1 MSTASSIDALLEKM
15 LELDASDLHLTV
27 GSAPAF
33 RIRGGLTT
41 VDGVD
46 ALDPEGTRQ
55 AIYAIL
61 TSEQQKQL
69 ELDRQ
74 IDFAYSLPGIA
85 RFRVNAFFQR
95 GSVGAA
101 FRLVPGKIRTLE
113 DLGLPPV
120 LHSLAEKPRGLVLV
134 TGPTG
139 SGKSTTLAAIVDEI
153 NRTRHDHILTIEDPI
168 EFLHRHQGCIV
179 NQREIG
185 TDARSFAEGL
195 RAALRQDPDVILVGE
210 MRDLETISTAL
221 TAAETGHLV
230 FGTLHTQ
237 TASSTID
244 RVIDVFP
251 PSQQQQ
257 VRIMIANSLQGIVT
271 QALLPTADGNGRVAA
286 LEILLPDDA
295 VRNLVRQAKVE
306 QLYTVMQTSSS
317 RGMQTMEQALADLVL
332 RQVVDYE
339 EALARTTRVEQLL
352 GVLERAGMVVGA
364 GGMPIASP
372 TVNGGGNGNGNGNP
386 NAGLRVASS

>member
-1 MSTASSIDALLEKM
+1 M
-15 LELDASDLHLTV
+15 LHT
-27 GSAPAF
+27 
-33 RIRGGLTT
+33 
-41 VDGVD
+41 
-46 ALDPEGTRQ
+46 
-55 AIYAIL
+55 
-61 TSEQQKQL
+61 
-69 ELDRQ
+69 
-74 IDFAYSLPGIA
+74 
-85 RFRVNAFFQR
+85 
-95 GSVGAA
+95 
-101 FRLVPGKIRTLE
+101 
-113 DLGLPPV
+113 
-120 LHSLAEKPRGLVLV
+120 LAEKPRGLVLV

-153 NRTRHDHILTIEDPI
+153 NKTRSDHILTIEDPI
-168 EFLHRHQGCIV
+168 EFLHRHKQCIV

-195 RAALRQDPDVILVGE
+195 RAALRQDPDVLLVGE

-257 VRIMIANSLQGIVT
+257 VRIMLANSLQGVVT
-271 QALLPTADGNGRVAA
+271 QTLLPTADGSGRVAA

-306 QLYTVMQTSSS
+306 QVYTVMQTSSS

-332 RQVVDYE
+332 RQIVDYE

-364 GGMPIASP
+364 GGVAASRAPVRQRP
-372 TVNGGGNGNGNGNP
+372 TCQRQRQRQRRAAGGLVVSD
-386 NAGLRVASS
+386 AGSLLKKEIRLRRKPKAEPSRASRGRSGQSAAPEALAAVASEPLRSQALAADRRRSRRCGTGRSTASSG

>member
-1 MSTASSIDALLEKM
+1 MSTGSFIDELLEQM
-15 LELDASDLHLTV
+15 LALDASDLHLTV
-27 GSAPAF
+27 GTAPAF
-33 RIRGGLTT
+33 RVRGRLTPAT
-41 VDGVD
+41 GAKSLD
-46 ALDPEGTRQ
+46 AEATRQ
-55 AIYAIL
+55 AIYSIL

-69 ELDRQ
+69 ELERQ
-74 IDFAYSLPGIA
+74 LDFAYSLPGIA

-101 FRLVPGKIRTLE
+101 FRLVPGEIRTLD

-120 LHSLAEKPRGLVLV
+120 LHTLAEKPRGLVLV

-153 NRTRHDHILTIEDPI
+153 NRTRAEHILTIEDPI
-168 EFLHRHQGCIV
+168 EFLHRHQMCIV

-195 RAALRQDPDVILVGE
+195 RSALRQDPDVLLVGE

-257 VRIMIANSLQGIVT
+257 VRIMIANSLQAVVT
-271 QALLPTADGNGRVAA
+271 QTLLPTADGSGRVAA

-352 GVLERAGMVVGA
+352 GILERAGMAVGTHGPSIEA
-364 GGMPIASP
+364 PAIA
-372 TVNGGGNGNGNGNP
+372 TVNNGH
-386 NAGLRVASS
+386 AGLRVASS

>member
-1 MSTASSIDALLEKM
+1 MSNAYSIDSLLEQM
-15 LELDASDLHLTV
+15 IALDASDLHLAV

-33 RIRGGLTT
+33 RIRGKL
-41 VDGVD
+41 
-46 ALDPEGTRQ
+46 APEANAEKLDPETTRQ
-55 AIYAIL
+55 ALYSIL

-74 IDFAYSLPGIA
+74 LDFAYSLPGIA
-85 RFRVNAFFQR
+85 RFRVNVYFQR

-101 FRLVPGKIRTLE
+101 FRLVPGEIRTLDE
-113 DLGLPPV
+113 LGLPPV
-120 LHSLAEKPRGLVLV
+120 LHTLAEKPRGLVLV

-153 NRTRHDHILTIEDPI
+153 NNTRSDHILTIEDPI
-168 EFLHRHQGCIV
+168 EFLHRHKKCIV

-195 RAALRQDPDVILVGE
+195 RAALRQDPDVLLVGE

-257 VRIMIANSLQGIVT
+257 VRIMIANSLQAVVT
-271 QALLPTADGNGRVAA
+271 QTLLPTADGSGRVAA

-332 RQVVDYE
+332 RGVVDYE

-352 GVLERAGMVVGA
+352 GILERAGMVVGA
-364 GGMPIASP
+364 SGLPLTAP
-372 TVNGGGNGNGNGNP
+372 AVNTPGNANGNT
-386 NAGLRVASS
+386 GLRVATS

>member
-1 MSTASSIDALLEKM
+1 MSQATSIDALLEKM

-27 GSAPAF
+27 GTAPAF
-33 RIRGGLTT
+33 RIRGKLTPAADT
-41 VDGVD
+41 
-46 ALDPEGTRQ
+46 APLDPETTRQ
-55 AIYAIL
+55 AIYSIL

-74 IDFAYSLPGIA
+74 IDFAYSLPGVA

-101 FRLVPGKIRTLE
+101 FRLVPGEIRTLE

-120 LHSLAEKPRGLVLV
+120 LHTLAEKPRGLVVV

-153 NRTRHDHILTIEDPI
+153 NNTRNDHILTIEDPI
-168 EFLHRHQGCIV
+168 EFLHRHKKCVV

-195 RAALRQDPDVILVGE
+195 RAALRQDPDVLLVGE

-230 FGTLHTQ
+230 FATLHTQ
-237 TASSTID
+237 DAPQTID

-251 PSQQQQ
+251 SSQQDQ
-257 VRIMIANSLQGIVT
+257 VRVQLSVALQGIMT
-271 QALLPTADGNGRVAA
+271 QQLIPTSDGSGRV
-286 LEILLPDDA
+286 PA
-295 VRNLVRQAKVE
+295 VE
-306 QLYTVMQTSSS
+306 
-317 RGMQTMEQALADLVL
+317 
-332 RQVVDYE
+332 
-339 EALARTTRVEQLL
+339 
-352 GVLERAGMVVGA
+352 
-364 GGMPIASP
+364 
-372 TVNGGGNGNGNGNP
+372 
-386 NAGLRVASS
+386 

>member
-1 MSTASSIDALLEKM
+1 MTNASFIDLLLEQM
-15 LELDASDLHLTV
+15 LELDASDLHLAV
-27 GSAPAF
+27 GTAPAF
-33 RIRGGLTT
+33 RVRGKLTPAE
-41 VDGVD
+41 GAGPLD
-46 ALDPEGTRQ
+46 AETARQ
-55 AIYAIL
+55 SLYSIL

-74 IDFAYSLPGIA
+74 LDFAYSLPGIA
-85 RFRVNAFFQR
+85 RFRVNVFFQR

-101 FRLVPGKIRTLE
+101 FRLVPGEIRTLD
-113 DLGLPPV
+113 DLNLPPV
-120 LHSLAEKPRGLVLV
+120 LHTLTEKPRGLVLV

-153 NRTRHDHILTIEDPI
+153 NRTRSEHIMTIEDPI
-168 EFLHRHQGCIV
+168 EFLHRHQKCVV

-185 TDARSFAEGL
+185 TDARSFAESL
-195 RAALRQDPDVILVGE
+195 RAALRQDPDVLLVGE

-251 PSQQQQ
+251 PNQQQQ
-257 VRIMIANSLQGIVT
+257 VRIMIANSLQAVVT
-271 QALLPTADGNGRVAA
+271 QTLLPTSDGSGRVAA
-286 LEILLPDDA
+286 LEILLPDDG

-306 QLYTVMQTSSS
+306 QIYTVMQTSSS
-317 RGMQTMEQALADLVL
+317 RGMQTMEQALADLVM
-332 RQVVDYE
+332 RGIVEYE
-339 EALARTTRVEQLL
+339 EALARTTRHEQLQ
-352 GVLERAGMVVGA
+352 GILERAGVVVGA
-364 GGMPIASP
+364 LGSPIAAPS
-372 TVNGGGNGNGNGNP
+372 VHQDNGQS
-386 NAGLRVASS
+386 GLRVATS